1 MAAGLCDAGVPLPAG
16 VLRHPLGRRQEE
28 ECKPSKTA
36 GKEIKRKQFYSFF
49 TVSLYTDP
57 HTKNLM
63 FLILKTLSYIIKC
76 VRSMDNI
83 QVTVSGSQLKR
94 FSYLTKIELLNFLQ
108 YIKPFTLLSFFSN
121 FQKEFL
127 SRFEIFLLCRRV

>member
-16 VLRHPLGRRQEE
+16 VLCHPLGRSQEE

-63 FLILKTLSYIIKC
+63 FLILKTLSYI
-76 VRSMDNI
+76 
-83 QVTVSGSQLKR
+83 
-94 FSYLTKIELLNFLQ
+94 LLNVFDQ
-108 YIKPFTLLSFFSN
+108 WITSKLLSPV
-121 FQKEFL
+121 L
-127 SRFEIFLLCRRV
+127 SSRDLVI

>member
-16 VLRHPLGRRQEE
+16 VLGHPLGWRQEE

-63 FLILKTLSYIIKC
+63 FLILKTLSYI
-76 VRSMDNI
+76 
-83 QVTVSGSQLKR
+83 
-94 FSYLTKIELLNFLQ
+94 LLNVFDQ
-108 YIKPFTLLSFFSN
+108 WITSKLLSPV
-121 FQKEFL
+121 L
-127 SRFEIFLLCRRV
+127 SSRDLVI

>member
-16 VLRHPLGRRQEE
+16 VLGHPLGRRQEE

-36 GKEIKRKQFYSFF
+36 GKEIKRKLCYSFF

-94 FSYLTKIELLNFLQ
+94 FSYLK
-108 YIKPFTLLSFFSN
+108 K
-121 FQKEFL
+121 
-127 SRFEIFLLCRRV
+127 

>member
-76 VRSMDNI
+76 GRSMDNI

-94 FSYLTKIELLNFLQ
+94 FSYLK
-108 YIKPFTLLSFFSN
+108 K
-121 FQKEFL
+121 
-127 SRFEIFLLCRRV
+127 